1 MVYLLLIAML
11 VLKVAVTWFTR
22 EDSTTKS
29 VNFSMIPAQEP
40 TDVKAVKETETARRT
55 APAKR
60 KAYPEAV

>member
-22 EDSTTKS
+22 EDSVTKS

-40 TDVKAVKETETARRT
+40 TDVKAVQETEAVHHTV
-55 APAKR
+55 PAKR